1 MKLKTIIG
9 LVAVGATA
17 TYLLMPKKEDEQTLS
32 GITLNPNKLLNGA
45 LAMTNIN
52 PIVKEGI
59 RQVADR
65 AINKY
70 MGIDE

>member
-1 MKLKTIIG
+1 
-9 LVAVGATA
+9 
-17 TYLLMPKKEDEQTLS
+17 
-32 GITLNPNKLLNGA
+32 
-45 LAMTNIN
+45 MTNIN

-70 MGIDE
+70 MGIDEWL